1 MIAKNHAILFN
12 KKYRIDY
19 NDYISIYKNVRSLRN
34 NKAIRLK
41 VILKKKYKKDIKID
55 KNI

>member
-41 VILKKKYKKDIKID
+41 VI
-55 KNI
+55 